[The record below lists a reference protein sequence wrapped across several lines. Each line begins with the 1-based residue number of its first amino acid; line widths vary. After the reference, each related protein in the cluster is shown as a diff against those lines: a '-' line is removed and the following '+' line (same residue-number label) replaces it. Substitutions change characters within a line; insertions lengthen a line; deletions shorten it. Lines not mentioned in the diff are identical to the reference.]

1 MELEPTM
8 SRKWRHLRV
17 LSSHA
22 PLALFSLRNA
32 PAPSDYVSVSI
43 RMTLGVGG
51 RFGAD
56 GYYFLA
62 WFELLT
68 SALPMTMAGL
78 YGMRVYRE

>member
-1 MELEPTM
+1 
-8 SRKWRHLRV
+8 
-17 LSSHA
+17 
-22 PLALFSLRNA
+22 
-32 PAPSDYVSVSI
+32 
-43 RMTLGVGG
+43 MTLGVGG

-78 YGMRVYRE
+78 YGMRVYRD